1 MGGLNF
7 RPQAEKAKARQ
18 CFIEEA
24 ELYLDPQVIAEQI
37 ADTPLA
43 NNGYMNRLIESLK
56 SGGAFPHHQ
65 CYAGVMMARIDPR
78 GNVYPCL
85 EQHSRAGSIREKNFK
100 TIWNSEALSQERQ
113 RLANHRTCRCWYN
126 NTALIGH
133 YGSLL
138 KNSRIQLP
146 WDFARQNI
154 GCDLSSVFSKKNLKK
169 R

>member
-1 MGGLNF
+1 MVVKNFIIRIFMGAHRRSITDPVIIGPAVKYAGRHIGMVPESTTTRIAGGLNF

-43 NNGYMNRLIESLK
+43 NNGYMNRLIKSLK

-65 CYAGVMMARIDPR
+65 CYAGVMMARIDPW

-85 EQHSRAGSIREKNFK
+85 EQHSRAGSIREK
-100 TIWNSEALSQERQ
+100 ILRLSGILR
-113 RLANHRTCRCWYN
+113 Y
-126 NTALIGH
+126 
-133 YGSLL
+133 
-138 KNSRIQLP
+138 
-146 WDFARQNI
+146 
-154 GCDLSSVFSKKNLKK
+154 
-169 R
+169 